1 MQLFLL
7 ESFAKFLK
15 NYNLYISLYYCAKI
29 NTSSCLEMFCKLLPP
44 ATLFL
49 LSLLSAPL
57 AYLQSV
63 VSICFIFGPLGVQR
77 QPFFSKVT
85 NAIRHRCVSS
95 NLLPSLVHFYFYCGN
110 LCRAYNPHRIPS
122 TVTPVQRR

>member
-15 NYNLYISLYYCAKI
+15 NYNLYISLYYYAKI
-29 NTSSCLEMFCKLLPP
+29 NTSSCKLLPP
-44 ATLFL
+44 ATLSL

-57 AYLQSV
+57 AYLQGV

-85 NAIRHRCVSS
+85 NAIRLRCVSS

-122 TVTPVQRR
+122 SVTPVQRR